1 MWQKAFFQNKQ
12 IRSKKKY
19 PRSKSLNQ
27 GFMTLEMLIASLVGF
42 FFLVFSLQAVVSGLA
57 FKVVAQK
64 EFGGD
69 RLIQE
74 EIERLNDLA
83 TQNSLSFIDPGID
96 LILNTDDD
104 DETEK
109 IAACDGN
116 FDLDG
121 DGAPNEGYAQA
132 LWNLRLEGN
141 ARTANTDPAITVAP
155 NITNN
160 NNIVGLP
167 LTLVGTRNTTD
178 PGGAGVANPFRVL
191 GINYIVTAPDEN
203 GNPEAIA
210 ERYVEII
217 ADEALECS

>member
-1 MWQKAFFQNKQ
+1 MWQTAFFQNKQ

-42 FFLVFSLQAVVSGLA
+42 FFLVFSLQTVVSGLA
-57 FKVVAQK
+57 FKVLAQK

-83 TQNSLSFIDPGID
+83 SVGSLALGA
-96 LILNTDDD
+96 NRDD
-104 DETEK
+104 
-109 IAACDGN
+109 ACNGEI
-116 FDLDG
+116 DLDG
-121 DGAPNEGYAQA
+121 DTTADDGHGQA
-132 LWNLRLEGN
+132 LWNLRVSGN
-141 ARTANTDPAITVAP
+141 ALTASAGTTISVAP